1 MKSVDLG
8 SIIEKSVLSGMKYSI
23 MYYCQKRVI
32 RILTIQRCAVFAT
45 FFYLL
50 RSKSKR
56 IGIQNIRTT
65 SGEYSLQNIRFEAH
79 ICQSSSKF
87 YIQANIRLQIFA
99 YKRILASK
107 YSYKAFH
114 KSQACSGNE
123 KDPCWCRNICT
134 LTHTGILHFS
144 LPEISYSLWSKT
156 FSLLLT
162 GSSVKASK
170 QK

>member
-1 MKSVDLG
+1 MQEQG
-8 SIIEKSVLSGMKYSI
+8 APYS
-23 MYYCQKRVI
+23 Q
-32 RILTIQRCAVFAT
+32 L

-50 RSKSKR
+50 RSESKR

-107 YSYKAFH
+107 YSYKAFLQILGLFWEW
-114 KSQACSGNE
+114 KR
-123 KDPCWCRNICT
+123 PCWCRNICT
-134 LTHTGILHFS
+134 LTHTGILHSS

-162 GSSVKASK
+162 GSFVKASK
-170 QK
+170 QKMTGKTAGDFHLMVRENPGLRHF

>member
-1 MKSVDLG
+1 MQEQG
-8 SIIEKSVLSGMKYSI
+8 APYS
-23 MYYCQKRVI
+23 Q
-32 RILTIQRCAVFAT
+32 L
-45 FFYLL
+45 FFYLR
-50 RSKSKR
+50 RSESKR

-65 SGEYSLQNIRFEAH
+65 SGEYSVQNIRFEAH

-107 YSYKAFH
+107 YSYKPFTNLRLVLGMKKTPVGA
-114 KSQACSGNE
+114 GT
-123 KDPCWCRNICT
+123 ICT
-134 LTHTGILHFS
+134 PTHTGILHSS

-162 GSSVKASK
+162 GNSVKASK
-170 QK
+170 QKMTGKTGGDSPHGEGKSSTYTLS